1 MISHNSGYNQ
11 SAYLALPFLTKMA
24 YVYKNDYPMKK
35 VYIILSILL
44 FTSVPKLF
52 SQENSSAEVYLIT
65 CSPGMETY
73 SIYGHSALRIVIPE
87 KKSDMVYNWGVFD
100 FSAPNFAWKFA
111 KGRLDYLL
119 DVYPYNS
126 FLKEYMSEKRSVYI
140 QKINLEPGEIEKLFS
155 LIAENLKPEN
165 IKYRY
170 DFFYDD
176 CCTRIRDLLEK
187 SLGEK
192 LLYSPAETKKL
203 PTFRDKVGEY
213 QQSFSWLDFGIN
225 LIMGIPADK
234 KASLRDQMFL
244 PMDLQKGLSQATIN
258 RGNKMIPL
266 LQNEETVFEFERPE
280 IKQNILFSPPM
291 VFCVILILITI
302 FSAKCK
308 GTGINKI
315 VDILLFSLFSVL
327 ALMMIFFNFFT
338 DHHQM
343 KWNLNIIWLN
353 PLLILC
359 IVSLIFNKN
368 WEVWFKW
375 VFYLSLIFLLPM
387 IFFPGIFNNA
397 LIPLSLIII
406 LRSSIRAGFEWNPFL
421 KKVME
426 P

>member
-1 MISHNSGYNQ
+1 
-11 SAYLALPFLTKMA
+11 
-24 YVYKNDYPMKK
+24 
-35 VYIILSILL
+35 
-44 FTSVPKLF
+44 
-52 SQENSSAEVYLIT
+52 
-65 CSPGMETY
+65 METY

-100 FSAPNFAWKFA
+100 FSTTNFAWKFA

-234 KASLRDQMFL
+234 KVSLRDQMFL

-302 FSAKCK
+302 FSAMCK
-308 GTGINKI
+308 GAGINKI
-315 VDILLFSLFSVL
+315 VDILLFSLFSML

-359 IVSLIFNKN
+359 LVSLIFNKN
-368 WEVWFKW
+368 WQVWFKW
-375 VFYLSLIFLLPM
+375 VFYLALIFLLPM

-406 LRSSIRAGFEWNPFL
+406 LRSSIRAGFEGNPFS